1 VTASTRW
8 LFADQLG
15 PHFLDTPDQ
24 PVLLVESRAVL
35 RRRRFHRQKAHLLL
49 SALRHRAAE
58 LGDQATLVQG
68 ATYADALA
76 TVAGPVTVCA
86 PSSRG
91 ADRFVRGLDVEVLP
105 QRGFATPRED
115 FAAWAVSRGDKRLR
129 MEEFYRQQRRRH
141 GLLMEGDEPVGGR
154 WNLDADN
161 REPPPRGVDTL
172 AEAVGLAP
180 PWVAVEDDIDAVV
193 REDLD
198 RWERDEGLEFVGED
212 APRWVP
218 ATRAEAVA
226 ALRHFVAERLPH
238 FGPTEDA
245 MLAADRTL
253 AHSVLSP
260 AMNLGLI
267 HPLEAVRAA
276 EAAYR
281 SGDAPLASVEGYVRQ
296 VLGWREYVNGI
307 YWQVDE
313 GYRDRNA
320 LDAHVDVP
328 AWWWRLD
335 AEGEVDAA
343 CLRDVMR
350 DLRDDGWVH
359 HIPRLM
365 VLGGYALQRGFDPR
379 QLTEWFHASFID
391 GYDWV
396 MLANVVGMSQHA
408 DGGLMATKP
417 YTSGGAYIDRM
428 SDYCG
433 GCPFDPKV
441 RLGPTACPYT
451 AGYWA
456 FLARNE
462 QRLAR
467 NGRMRRVLSG
477 LGRLGDVEEVVA
489 QERARGAGPPR
500 RPDAAARDQT
510 ELPV

>member
-1 VTASTRW
+1 
-8 LFADQLG
+8 
-15 PHFLDTPDQ
+15 
-24 PVLLVESRAVL
+24 
-35 RRRRFHRQKAHLLL
+35 
-49 SALRHRAAE
+49 
-58 LGDQATLVQG
+58 
-68 ATYADALA
+68 
-76 TVAGPVTVCA
+76 
-86 PSSRG
+86 
-91 ADRFVRGLDVEVLP
+91 
-105 QRGFATPRED
+105 
-115 FAAWAVSRGDKRLR
+115 
-129 MEEFYRQQRRRH
+129 
-141 GLLMEGDEPVGGR
+141 
-154 WNLDADN
+154 
-161 REPPPRGVDTL
+161 
-172 AEAVGLAP
+172 
-180 PWVAVEDDIDAVV
+180 
-193 REDLD
+193 
-198 RWERDEGLEFVGED
+198 
-212 APRWVP
+212 
-218 ATRAEAVA
+218 
-226 ALRHFVAERLPH
+226 
-238 FGPTEDA
+238 
-245 MLAADRTL
+245 
-253 AHSVLSP
+253 VLSP